1 MKQTM
6 DLLGNRVF
14 WACVLSWIAAQGS
27 KVVICRLVDKKWDF
41 RRFLGLGG
49 MPSSHSSVTCTLAV
63 SAGIMRGFGSL
74 EFVMAL
80 VMAIVVMTDASG
92 VRREAGQ
99 HARVLNK
106 ILQEMMENDK
116 GITFDTLKEL
126 LGHSPFEV
134 LVGALLGVLVAF
146 IVM

>member
-1 MKQTM
+1 MKQLL
-6 DLLGNRVF
+6 DLAGNRVL
-14 WACVLSWIAAQGS
+14 WACVLSWFAAQGA
-27 KVVICRLVDKKWDF
+27 KVFLCRLVDKKWDWT
-41 RRFLGLGG
+41 RFFGLGG
-49 MPSSHSSVTCTLAV
+49 MPSSHSSVMCTLAV

-80 VMAIVVMTDASG
+80 VMALVVMTDASG

-99 HARVLNK
+99 HARILNK
-106 ILQEMMENDK
+106 LLQDMMESNN

-146 IVM
+146 VVM

>member
-1 MKQTM
+1 MKQLT
-6 DLLGNRVF
+6 DLLGNRAL
-14 WACVLSWIAAQGS
+14 WACVLSWFAAQGL
-27 KVVICRLVDKKWDF
+27 KVVLHRIFEKKWDF
-41 RRFLGLGG
+41 FRFFGLGG
-49 MPSSHSSVTCTLAV
+49 MPSSHSSVMCTLAV

-74 EFVMAL
+74 EFVIAL
-80 VMAIVVMTDASG
+80 VIALVVMTDASG

-106 ILQEMMENDK
+106 ILQDMMEDNK

-134 LVGALLGVLVAF
+134 AVGALLGVLVAF
-146 IVM
+146 AVM

>member
-1 MKQTM
+1 MKQLL
-6 DLLGNRVF
+6 DLAGNRVL
-14 WACVLSWIAAQGS
+14 WACVLSWFAAQGA
-27 KVVICRLVDKKWDF
+27 KVLLCRLVDKKWDWT
-41 RRFLGLGG
+41 RFFGLGG
-49 MPSSHSSVTCTLAV
+49 MPSSHSSVMCTLAV

-80 VMAIVVMTDASG
+80 VMALVVMTDASG

-99 HARVLNK
+99 HARILNK
-106 ILQEMMENDK
+106 LLQDMMESNN

-146 IVM
+146 VVM